1 MVGIYFSGTGNT
13 KFCVKK
19 FLELYNENN
28 TFESYSIEDEICV
41 SKIKENKDILFAYPI
56 YYSSLPP
63 IVESFIKNNRKIFK
77 NKNIFILATMGLF
90 SGDGA
95 GLSARLFKKYDTK
108 ILGGLHIKMPD
119 CIGDVKLLKKSI
131 DENRQIVKDAVTK
144 IDTSVKKIKSGK
156 KIKNGLTLFNHIAGL
171 FGQRLWFY
179 NKTKKLKNKLI
190 IDYDKCISCKMCMV
204 KCPVNNFIEENGK
217 PKAQGK
223 CTCCYRCISNC
234 PKQAITLI
242 GKEIYEQ
249 SKIEKYLG

>member
-1 MVGIYFSGTGNT
+1 MSLGKNMLGIYFIGTGNT
-13 KFCVKK
+13 KFCVNK

-28 TFESYSIEDEICV
+28 IFESYPIEDKICV
-41 SKIKENKDILFAYPI
+41 S
-56 YYSSLPP
+56 
-63 IVESFIKNNRKIFK
+63 
-77 NKNIFILATMGLF
+77 
-90 SGDGA
+90 
-95 GLSARLFKKYDTK
+95 
-108 ILGGLHIKMPD
+108 
-119 CIGDVKLLKKSI
+119 
-131 DENRQIVKDAVTK
+131 
-144 IDTSVKKIKSGK
+144 

-190 IDYDKCISCKMCMV
+190 LDYDKCISCKMCMV
-204 KCPVNNFIEENGK
+204 ECPVNNFIEENGK

-242 GKEIYEQ
+242 GKIVYEQ